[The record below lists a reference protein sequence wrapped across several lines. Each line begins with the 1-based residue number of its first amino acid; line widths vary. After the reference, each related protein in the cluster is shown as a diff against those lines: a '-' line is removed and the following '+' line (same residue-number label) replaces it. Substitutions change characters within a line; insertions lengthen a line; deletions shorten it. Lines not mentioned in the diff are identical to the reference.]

1 MLQTIVL
8 EAALSKPV
16 LKRATIIAAIVGTLL
31 GLINHG
37 DKMLDG
43 TLDGIGLFKIV
54 LTYFVP
60 FSVSLVSSVLTV
72 MDREKARLNR

>member
-1 MLQTIVL
+1 MSQSAVL
-8 EAALSKPV
+8 EAALSRPV
-16 LKRATIIAAIVGTLL
+16 MKRAAIIATIVGTIL

-43 TLDGIGLFKIV
+43 TLDGTGLIKIV

-72 MDREKARLNR
+72 MDQEKARLNT